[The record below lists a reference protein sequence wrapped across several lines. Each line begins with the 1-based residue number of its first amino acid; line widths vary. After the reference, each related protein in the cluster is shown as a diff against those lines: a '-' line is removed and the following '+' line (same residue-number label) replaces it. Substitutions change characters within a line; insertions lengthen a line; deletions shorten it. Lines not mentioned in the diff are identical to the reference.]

1 MTPLFRVFMLAEK
14 YVQRKRKM
22 STHETPR
29 TIRIGGAS
37 AFWGDSMVA
46 APQLLAQGEVDY
58 LIFDYLAEIT
68 MSIMA
73 RMRAKDPTQGYATD
87 FVSVTMK
94 RLLPELAR
102 RKVKVIANA
111 GGVNPAAC
119 AAAIRGMIAESGLS
133 LKVGVVLGDD
143 LLPQLD
149 ALKSQLEPMQMGVE
163 TPSKFMS
170 ANAYLGAAPI
180 AAALKAGADIV
191 VTGRCVDSALVLG
204 PLLHEF
210 AWDLKDFDKLAC
222 GSLAGHIIE
231 CGAQA
236 SGGLFTDWRDVP
248 DWDNIGYPIA
258 EISADGSFV
267 VTKPKNTGGLVSFG
281 TVAEQL
287 VYEIGDPACYLL
299 PDVTCDFTA
308 VKIADLGENR
318 VRVSNAKGR
327 PPSDRYKVSATYLDG
342 FRAVAH
348 MTIGGIDAREK
359 AERSAEA
366 ILKRTRRIFAMMNL
380 GDYRSTSIEILGAE
394 AMYGPHAAAGARA
407 AREVIMKLSV
417 SHTDKTALEIFSR
430 EIAPAGTSFSPGT
443 TGFFGGRPS
452 PQPVVRLFSCFIPKT
467 SLSIA
472 VDTDGEAKPFAMP
485 IISGE
490 PRGAAAGHAATA
502 TLPAGATKTVPL
514 VRLAYARSGD
524 KGDDS
529 NIGVIAR
536 QPEYLPAIRA
546 ALTTDAVAGWFAHL
560 VEGPVE
566 RFDWPGI
573 HGLNFLL
580 HHALG
585 GGGIASLRND
595 PQGKAFA
602 QMLLDF
608 PVPVPVSWDV

>member
-1 MTPLFRVFMLAEK
+1 
-14 YVQRKRKM
+14 M
-22 STHETPR
+22 SSHETR
-29 TIRIGGAS
+29 RAIRIGGAS

-73 RMRAKDPTQGYATD
+73 RMRAKDPAQGYATD
-87 FVSVTMK
+87 FVAVTMK

-102 RKVKVIANA
+102 REVKVVANA

-119 AAAIRGMIAESGLS
+119 AAAIRALIAEAGLS

-143 LLPQLD
+143 LLPQIET
-149 ALKSQLEPMQMGVE
+149 LKSQLEPMQAGAEMPV
-163 TPSKFMS
+163 KFMS

-210 AWDLKDFDKLAC
+210 GWDIRDFDRLAA

-258 EISADGSFV
+258 EISEDGSFI

-287 VYEIGDPACYLL
+287 VYEIGDPACYML

-308 VKIADLGENR
+308 VNIEQIGEHR

-366 ILKRTRRIFAMMNL
+366 ILKRTRKIFAMMNL
-380 GDYRSTSIEILGAE
+380 GDYRSTSIEVLGTE
-394 AMYGPHAAAGARA
+394 AMYGPQAASGARA
-407 AREVIMKLSV
+407 GREVVMKLAV
-417 SHTDKTALEIFSR
+417 SHTEKTALEIFSR

-443 TGFFGGRPS
+443 TGFFGGRPT
-452 PQPVVRLFSCFIPKT
+452 PQPVVRLFSCFIPKA
-467 SLSIA
+467 SLSVSLDTEGDTKPFA
-472 VDTDGEAKPFAMP
+472 VPLISGEAK
-485 IISGE
+485 
-490 PRGAAAGHAATA
+490 GAAAAQASTA
-502 TLPAGATKTVPL
+502 VLPSGATKTVPL

-536 QPEYLPAIRA
+536 KPDYLPAIRA
-546 ALTTDAVAGWFAHL
+546 ALTAEAVAGWFAHL
-560 VEGPVE
+560 IEGPVE

-580 HHALG
+580 HNALG

-608 PVPVPVSWDV
+608 PIPVPASWAV

>member
-1 MTPLFRVFMLAEK
+1 
-14 YVQRKRKM
+14 M
-22 STHETPR
+22 SVIGASR

-73 RMRAKDPTQGYATD
+73 RMRAKDPAQGYATD
-87 FVSVTMK
+87 FVTVTMK

-102 RKVKVIANA
+102 RKVKVVANA

-119 AAAIRGMIAESGLS
+119 ATAIRALIAEAGLS

-143 LLPQLD
+143 LLPQIETIRP
-149 ALKSQLEPMQMGVE
+149 QLEPMEPGAE
-163 TPSKFMS
+163 TPARFMS

-191 VTGRCVDSALVLG
+191 VTGRCVDSALCLG

-210 AWDLKDFDKLAC
+210 NWDLNDFDRLAG

-236 SGGLFTDWRDVP
+236 SGGLFTDWRAVP

-258 EISADGSFV
+258 EISEDGRFV
-267 VTKPKNTGGLVSFG
+267 VTKPRGTGGLVSFG

-287 VYEIGDPACYLL
+287 VYEIGDPACYRL

-308 VKIADLGENR
+308 VKIEEIGEHR

-366 ILKRTRRIFAMMNL
+366 ILKRTRRIFAMLNL
-380 GDYRSTSIEILGAE
+380 GDYRATSIEILGTE
-394 AMYGPHAAAGARA
+394 AMYGPQAASGARA
-407 AREVIMKLSV
+407 SREVVMKLAV
-417 SHTDKTALEIFSR
+417 SHAEKAALEIFAR

-452 PQPVVRLFSCFIPKT
+452 PQPVVRLFSCFIPKS
-467 SLSIA
+467 SLSLA
-472 VDTDGEAKPFAMP
+472 LDTDGEAKPYAAP
-485 IISGE
+485 LIAGDPSG
-490 PRGAAAGHAATA
+490 PAAGRAAATA
-502 TLPAGATKTVPL
+502 FAAGITRTVPL

-524 KGDDS
+524 KGNDS

-536 QPEYLPAIRA
+536 KPDYLPAIRA
-546 ALTTDAVAGWFAHL
+546 ALTAEAVASWFAHL

-573 HGLNFLL
+573 NGLNFLL
-580 HHALG
+580 HDALG

-608 PVPVPVSWDV
+608 PVPVPAGWAV

>member
-1 MTPLFRVFMLAEK
+1 MTAAMTAGMVAEK
-14 YVQRKRKM
+14 QGRGNGSM
-22 STHETPR
+22 SGR

-46 APQLLAQGEVDY
+46 APQLLASGAVDY

-87 FVSVTMK
+87 FVAVTMK

-102 RKVKVIANA
+102 RKVKVVANA

-119 AAAIRGMIAESGLS
+119 ATAIRALIAEAGLS
-133 LKVGVVLGDD
+133 LTVGVVLGDD
-143 LLPQLD
+143 LLTD
-149 ALKSQLEPMQMGVE
+149 IDRLKPQLEPMEAGAQPPE
-163 TPSKFMS
+163 RFMS

-191 VTGRCVDSALVLG
+191 VTGRCVDSALCLG

-210 AWDLKDFDKLAC
+210 GWDLQDFDRLAA

-258 EISADGSFV
+258 EIAEDGSFV
-267 VTKPKNTGGLVSFG
+267 VTKPKNTGGLVSVG

-287 VYEIGDPACYLL
+287 VYEIGDPGSYML

-308 VKIADLGENR
+308 VQIEQAGEHR
-318 VRVSNAKGR
+318 VRVSGAKGHA
-327 PPSDRYKVSATYLDG
+327 PSDRYKVSATWMDG

-348 MTIGGIDAREK
+348 MTIGGIEARAK

-366 ILKRTRRIFAMMNL
+366 ILKRTRRIFTQLNL
-380 GDYRSTSIEILGAE
+380 GDYRATSVEILGTE
-394 AMYGPHAAAGARA
+394 AMYGPQAADGARA
-407 AREVIMKLSV
+407 AREVVMKLAV
-417 SHTDKTALEIFSR
+417 SHDSRTALDIFCR

-452 PQPVVRLFSCFIPKT
+452 PQPVVKLFSCFIPKT
-467 SLSIA
+467 VLPLQIDS
-472 VDTDGEAKPFAMP
+472 DGNPQPLAIPL
-485 IISGE
+485 IGG
-490 PRGAAAGHAATA
+490 GAAAKPAPAIAATA
-502 TLPAGATKTVPL
+502 LPPGPLRTVPL
-514 VRLAYARSGD
+514 IRLAWARSGD
-524 KGDDS
+524 KGNDS

-536 QPEYLPAIRA
+536 KPEYLPAIRA
-546 ALTTDAVAGWFAHL
+546 ALTTEVVAGWFRHL

-566 RFDWPGI
+566 RYDWPGI
-573 HGLNFLL
+573 NGLNFLM
-580 HHALG
+580 HGALG

-608 PVPVPVSWDV
+608 PVPVPAGWDL

>member
-1 MTPLFRVFMLAEK
+1 
-14 YVQRKRKM
+14 M
-22 STHETPR
+22 SGSSDK

-46 APQLLAQGEVDY
+46 APQLLMQGEVDY

-73 RMRAKDPTQGYATD
+73 RMRAKDPAQGYATD
-87 FVSVTMK
+87 FVAVTMK

-102 RKVKVIANA
+102 RKVKVVANA

-119 AAAIRGMIAESGLS
+119 AAAIRALIAEAGLT

-143 LLPQLD
+143 LLPQIET
-149 ALKSQLEPMQMGVE
+149 LKPKLEPMQHGAVVPE
-163 TPSKFMS
+163 RFMS

-191 VTGRCVDSALVLG
+191 ITGRCVDSALCLG

-210 AWDLKDFDKLAC
+210 GWDLRDFDRLAA

-258 EISADGSFV
+258 EVSADGSFV
-267 VTKPKNTGGLVSFG
+267 VTKPKGTGGLVSVG
-281 TVAEQL
+281 TVSEQL
-287 VYEIGDPACYLL
+287 VYEIGDPASYFL

-308 VKIADLGENR
+308 VKIEQVGENR
-318 VRVSNAKGR
+318 VRVSGAKGR
-327 PPSDRYKVSATYLDG
+327 PPTDRYKVSATYLDG

-348 MTIGGIDAREK
+348 LTIGGIEARAK
-359 AERSAEA
+359 AERTAEA
-366 ILKRTRRIFAMMNL
+366 ILKRTRRLFAMLNL
-380 GDYRSTSIEILGAE
+380 GDYRATSIEVLGTE
-394 AMYGPHAAAGARA
+394 AMYGPHAQPGALA
-407 AREVIMKLSV
+407 SREVVLKLSV
-417 SHTDKTALEIFSR
+417 SHAEKNALDIFAR
-430 EIAPAGTSFSPGT
+430 EIAPAGTSFSAGT
-443 TGFFGGRPS
+443 TGFFGGRPT
-452 PQPVVRLFSCFIPKT
+452 PQPVVKLFSCFILKDA
-467 SLSIA
+467 LSIA
-472 VDTDGEAKPFAMP
+472 LDLAGNPEPCALPL
-485 IISGE
+485 ISGD
-490 PRGAAAGHAATA
+490 HAD
-502 TLPAGATKTVPL
+502 LPAGQPDLRPMGDGPRRAVPL
-514 VRLAYARSGD
+514 VRLAWARSGD

-529 NIGVIAR
+529 NIGIIAR
-536 QPEYLPAIRA
+536 KPEYLPAIRA
-546 ALTTDAVAGWFAHL
+546 ALTEDAVRRYFSHL

-566 RFDWPGI
+566 RFEWPGI

-580 HHALG
+580 RHALG

-595 PQGKAFA
+595 PQGKAYA

-608 PVPVPVSWDV
+608 PVPVPVSWGLTDQ

>member
-1 MTPLFRVFMLAEK
+1 
-14 YVQRKRKM
+14 M
-22 STHETPR
+22 SGR

-46 APQLLAQGEVDY
+46 APQLLLQDKVDY

-87 FVSVTMK
+87 FVAVTMK

-102 RKVKVIANA
+102 RKVKVVANA

-119 AAAIRGMIAESGLS
+119 AAAIRALIAEAGLS

-143 LLPQLD
+143 LLGDIERLRPL
-149 ALKSQLEPMQMGVE
+149 LEPMVPG
-163 TPSKFMS
+163 TPAPARFMS

-191 VTGRCVDSALVLG
+191 VTGRCVDSALCLG

-210 AWDLKDFDKLAC
+210 GWDLQDFDRLAA

-248 DWDNIGYPIA
+248 DWDNIGYPVA
-258 EISADGSFV
+258 EVAADGSFV
-267 VTKPKNTGGLVSFG
+267 VSKPPGTGGLVSVG

-287 VYEIGDPACYLL
+287 VYEIGDPANYLL

-308 VKIADLGENR
+308 VRIEAAGENR
-318 VRVSNAKGR
+318 VRVTGAKGR

-342 FRAVAH
+342 YRAVAH
-348 MTIGGIDAREK
+348 MTIGGIEARDK
-359 AERSAEA
+359 ALRSADA
-366 ILKRTRRIFAMMNL
+366 ILKRTRRLFTQLNL
-380 GDYRSTSIEILGAE
+380 GDYRATSVEVLGTE
-394 AMYGPHAAAGARA
+394 AMYGPHAAAGALA
-407 AREVIMKLSV
+407 SREVVMKLAV
-417 SHTDKTALEIFSR
+417 SHTEKTALDIFAR

-443 TGFFGGRPS
+443 TGFFGGRPT
-452 PQPVVRLFSCFIPKT
+452 PQPVVSLFSCFLPKAA
-467 SLSIA
+467 LPLA
-472 VDTDGEAKPFAMP
+472 LDTDGTPQP
-485 IISGE
+485 LPVPLVSGSSA
-490 PRGAAAGHAATA
+490 GAAAGQPVLSD
-502 TLPAGATKTVPL
+502 LPLGPMQTVPL
-514 VRLAYARSGD
+514 VRLAWARSGD
-524 KGDDS
+524 KGNDS

-536 QPEYLPAIRA
+536 RPEYLPAIRA
-546 ALTTDAVAGWFAHL
+546 ALTADAVAARFAHL

-566 RFDWPGI
+566 RFEWPGI

-580 HHALG
+580 HGALG

-595 PQGKAFA
+595 PQGKAYA
-602 QMLLDF
+602 QMLLDA
-608 PVPVPVSWDV
+608 PVAVPAAWGLA

>member
-1 MTPLFRVFMLAEK
+1 
-14 YVQRKRKM
+14 M
-22 STHETPR
+22 SSSQETPR
-29 TIRIGGAS
+29 AIRIGGAS

-46 APQLLAQGEVDY
+46 APQLLAQGDVDY

-73 RMRAKDPTQGYATD
+73 RMRAKDPAQGYATD
-87 FVSVTMK
+87 FVAVTMK
-94 RLLPELAR
+94 RLLPDLAR
-102 RKVKVIANA
+102 RKVKVVANA

-119 AAAIRGMIAESGLS
+119 AAAIRALIAEAGLS

-143 LLPQLD
+143 LLPQIET
-149 ALKSQLEPMQMGVE
+149 LKPQLEPMQTGAEM
-163 TPSKFMS
+163 PARFMS

-191 VTGRCVDSALVLG
+191 ITGRCVDSALVLG

-210 AWDLKDFDKLAC
+210 GWDLQDFDRLSA

-231 CGAQA
+231 CGAQS
-236 SGGLFTDWRDVP
+236 SGGLFTDWREVP
-248 DWDNIGYPIA
+248 DWDNIGYPVA
-258 EISADGSFV
+258 EISEDGSFV
-267 VTKPKNTGGLVSFG
+267 ITKPKGTGGLVSFG

-287 VYEIGDPACYLL
+287 VYEIGDPACYML

-308 VKIADLGENR
+308 VQIEQIGEHR

-327 PPSDRYKVSATYLDG
+327 PPSDRYKVSATWLDG
-342 FRAVAH
+342 FRVVAH

-366 ILKRTRRIFAMMNL
+366 ILKRTRKIFAALNI
-380 GDYRSTSIEILGAE
+380 GDYRDTSIEILGSE
-394 AMYGPHAAAGARA
+394 AMYGPQAASGARA
-407 AREVIMKLSV
+407 AREVVMKLAV

-430 EIAPAGTSFSPGT
+430 EVAPAGTSFSPGT

-452 PQPVVRLFSCFIPKT
+452 PQPVVRLFSCFIPKA

-472 VDTDGEAKPFAMP
+472 LDTEGEARPFAVPM
-485 IISGE
+485 ISGE
-490 PRGAAAGHAATA
+490 PRGAAAGRDSSSA
-502 TLPAGATKTVPL
+502 LPAGATKIVPL

-524 KGDDS
+524 KGNDS

-536 QPEYLPAIRA
+536 KPDYLPAIRG
-546 ALTTDAVAGWFAHL
+546 ALTTEAVAGWFAHL

-580 HHALG
+580 HQALG

-608 PVPVPVSWDV
+608 PVPVPADWSV

>member
-1 MTPLFRVFMLAEK
+1 MSGSSEK
-14 YVQRKRKM
+14 
-22 STHETPR
+22 

-46 APQLLAQGEVDY
+46 APQLLMQGEVDY

-87 FVSVTMK
+87 FVAVTMK

-102 RKVKVIANA
+102 RKVKVVANA

-119 AAAIRGMIAESGLS
+119 AAAIRALIAEAGLS

-143 LLPQLD
+143 LLPQIE
-149 ALKSQLEPMQMGVE
+149 ALKPKLEPMQHGAPVPE
-163 TPSKFMS
+163 RFMS

-191 VTGRCVDSALVLG
+191 VTGRCVDSALCLG

-210 AWDLKDFDKLAC
+210 GWSLRDFDRLAA

-236 SGGLFTDWRDVP
+236 SGGLFTDWREVP

-258 EISADGSFV
+258 EVSTDGSFI
-267 VTKPKNTGGLVSFG
+267 VTKPKGTGGLVSVG
-281 TVAEQL
+281 TVSEQL
-287 VYEIGDPACYLL
+287 VYEIGDPASYFL

-308 VKIADLGENR
+308 VKIEQAGENR
-318 VRVSNAKGR
+318 VRVSGAKGR
-327 PPSDRYKVSATYLDG
+327 PPTDRYKVSATYLDG

-348 MTIGGIDAREK
+348 LTIGGIEARAK
-359 AERSAEA
+359 AERTAEA
-366 ILKRTRRIFAMMNL
+366 ILKRTRRLFTMLNL
-380 GDYRSTSIEILGAE
+380 GDYRASSIEVLGTE
-394 AMYGPHAAAGARA
+394 AMYGPHAQPGALA
-407 AREVIMKLSV
+407 SREVVLKLSV
-417 SHTDKTALEIFSR
+417 SHTDKTALDIFAR
-430 EIAPAGTSFSPGT
+430 EIAPAGTSFSAGT
-443 TGFFGGRPS
+443 TGFFGGRPT
-452 PQPVVRLFSCFIPKT
+452 PQPVVKLFSCFIPKAA
-467 SLSIA
+467 LPVA
-472 VDTDGEAKPFAMP
+472 LDLAGNPEPFDLP
-485 IISGE
+485 LISGNTSGE
-490 PRGAAAGHAATA
+490 PVGQPDLQPMPDGPRRA
-502 TLPAGATKTVPL
+502 VPL
-514 VRLAYARSGD
+514 VRLAWARSGD

-536 QPEYLPAIRA
+536 RPEYLPAIRA
-546 ALTTDAVAGWFAHL
+546 ALTEEAVQRYFGHL
-560 VEGPVE
+560 VDGPVE
-566 RFDWPGI
+566 RFEWPGI

-580 HHALG
+580 RHALG

-595 PQGKAFA
+595 PQGKAYA
-602 QMLLDF
+602 QMLLDYPI
-608 PVPVPVSWDV
+608 PVPVAWGLSDQ

>member
-1 MTPLFRVFMLAEK
+1 
-14 YVQRKRKM
+14 M
-22 STHETPR
+22 SGK

-46 APQLLAQGEVDY
+46 APQLLASGSVDY

-73 RMRAKDPTQGYATD
+73 RMRAKDPMQGYATD
-87 FVSVTMK
+87 FVAVTMK

-119 AAAIRGMIAESGLS
+119 ATAIRALIAEAGLS

-143 LLPQLD
+143 LMAD
-149 ALKSQLEPMQMGVE
+149 IDKLKPQLEPMEEGS
-163 TPSKFMS
+163 TAPDRFMS

-191 VTGRCVDSALVLG
+191 VTGRCVDSALCLG

-210 AWDLKDFDKLAC
+210 GWDLKDFDRLAA

-236 SGGLFTDWRDVP
+236 SGGLFTDWREVP
-248 DWDNIGYPIA
+248 DWDSIGYPIA
-258 EISADGSFV
+258 EISENGSFV
-267 VTKPKNTGGLVSFG
+267 VTKPEKTGGLVSVG
-281 TVAEQL
+281 TVSEQL
-287 VYEIGDPACYLL
+287 VYEIGDPACYML

-308 VKIADLGENR
+308 VKIEQIAENR

-327 PPSDRYKVSATYLDG
+327 APSDCYKVSATYLDG

-359 AERSAEA
+359 AQRSAEA
-366 ILKRTRRIFAMMNL
+366 ILKRTRRIFTQLNL
-380 GDYRSTSIEILGAE
+380 GDYRATSIEILGTE
-394 AMYGPHAAAGARA
+394 AMYGPQAHEGARA
-407 AREVIMKLSV
+407 AREVVMKLAV
-417 SHTDKTALEIFSR
+417 SHENKTALEIFSR

-452 PQPVVRLFSCFIPKT
+452 PQPVVRLFSCFIAKDKLP
-467 SLSIA
+467 IA
-472 VDTDGEAKPFAMP
+472 LDSEGTAQPLDIMH
-485 IISGE
+485 ISGDTTGK
-490 PRGAAAGHAATA
+490 PAASAADDAPLLGH
-502 TLPAGATKTVPL
+502 LRPVPL
-514 VRLAYARSGD
+514 VQLAWARSGD
-524 KGDDS
+524 KGNDS

-536 QPEYLPAIRA
+536 KPEYLPAIRA
-546 ALTTDAVAGWFAHL
+546 ALTSEAVAAWFAHL

-580 HHALG
+580 HGALG

-602 QMLLDF
+602 QILLDF
-608 PVPVPVSWDV
+608 PVPVPVSWGLD